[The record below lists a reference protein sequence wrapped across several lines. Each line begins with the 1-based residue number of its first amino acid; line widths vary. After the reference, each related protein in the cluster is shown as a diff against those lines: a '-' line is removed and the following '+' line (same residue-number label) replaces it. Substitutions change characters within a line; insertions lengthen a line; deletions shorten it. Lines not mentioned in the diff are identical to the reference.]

1 VKTIATMVGSGDSN
15 NLGVIA
21 EKLKALVDETQENY
35 ESFIDASQLYK
46 KGSVNQKDFL
56 AKVADY
62 LAGMTSLSFLAIR
75 VLFEVESE
83 VNASL
88 SKEHGTPPPFASSRK
103 EKAGMVEDHKTTES
117 NLDTAQERSRKIGE
131 VSQKPSFQNDVV
143 GDRTKLNATG
153 LAARKNCI
161 ICGSYISET
170 AKFCN
175 KCGNSQ

>member
-1 VKTIATMVGSGDSN
+1 MVGSGDSN

-83 VNASL
+83 VNARL
-88 SKEHGTPPPFASSRK
+88 SKEHGARPIPFAASRK

-117 NLDTAQERSRKIGE
+117 NFDTAHERSRKIGE
-131 VSQKPSFQNDVV
+131 VSQKPSFQNDAV
-143 GDRTKLNATG
+143 GDRTKSSTTG
-153 LAARKNCI
+153 LPARKNCI
-161 ICGSYISET
+161 ICGSYISES

>member
-1 VKTIATMVGSGDSN
+1 MVDSGESDE
-15 NLGVIA
+15 LRVIA
-21 EKLKALVDETQENY
+21 EKLKAVVDETQEHY

-75 VLFEVESE
+75 VLFEVESK
-83 VNASL
+83 VKSNL
-88 SKEHGTPPPFASSRK
+88 SKEYDASPPISSLHGRK
-103 EKAGMVEDHKTTES
+103 EKPAMLDDSKTTES
-117 NLDTAQERSRKIGE
+117 NLDTAQERPHKISE
-131 VSQKPSFQNDVV
+131 VSRRPSFKNNAVADRAKSNTSGLV
-143 GDRTKLNATG
+143 G
-153 LAARKNCI
+153 RKNCI
-161 ICGSYISET
+161 ICGSYISES

>member
-1 VKTIATMVGSGDSN
+1 MVDSAESDE
-15 NLGVIA
+15 LRVIA
-21 EKLKALVDETQENY
+21 EKLKAVVDETQEHY

-75 VLFEVESE
+75 VLFEVESK
-83 VNASL
+83 VKSNL
-88 SKEHGTPPPFASSRK
+88 SKEHDASPPIPSLHARK
-103 EKAGMVEDHKTTES
+103 EKASMLDDSKTTQS
-117 NLDTAQERSRKIGE
+117 NLDTAQERPHKISE
-131 VSQKPSFQNDVV
+131 VSSFKNNAVADRAKSNTSGLV
-143 GDRTKLNATG
+143 G
-153 LAARKNCI
+153 RKNCI
-161 ICGSYISET
+161 ICGSYIAES

>member
-1 VKTIATMVGSGDSN
+1 MVDSAESDE
-15 NLGVIA
+15 LRVIA
-21 EKLKALVDETQENY
+21 EKLKAVVDETQEHY

-75 VLFEVESE
+75 VLFEVESK
-83 VNASL
+83 VKANL
-88 SKEHGTPPPFASSRK
+88 SKEHDASSPIPSAHGRK
-103 EKAGMVEDHKTTES
+103 EKAAMLDHNKTTES
-117 NLDTAQERSRKIGE
+117 NLDTAQERPHKISE
-131 VSQKPSFQNDVV
+131 VSQRPSFKNDAV
-143 GDRTKLNATG
+143 GDPAKSNTSG
-153 LAARKNCI
+153 LAGRKNCI
-161 ICGSYISET
+161 ICGSYISES

>member
-1 VKTIATMVGSGDSN
+1 MVDSGDSDD
-15 NLGVIA
+15 LRVIA
-21 EKLKALVDETQENY
+21 ERLKALVDETQEHY

-62 LAGMTSLSFLAIR
+62 LAGMTTLSFLAIR

-83 VNASL
+83 VKASL
-88 SKEHGTPPPFASSRK
+88 SKEDGSSPPIPFASSRE
-103 EKAGMVEDHKTTES
+103 EKPSMVKDHKMTES
-117 NLDTAQERSRKIGE
+117 NPETARERSRKIGQ
-131 VSQKPSFQNDVV
+131 VSKPSFQNDAVD
-143 GDRTKLNATG
+143 DRTKSNTTG
-153 LAARKNCI
+153 LAERKNCI
-161 ICGSYISET
+161 ICGSYISEA

>member
-1 VKTIATMVGSGDSN
+1 MVDSKDIDE
-15 NLGVIA
+15 LRVIA
-21 EKLKALVDETQENY
+21 EKLKAVVDETQEDY

-75 VLFEVESE
+75 VLFEVESK
-83 VNASL
+83 VKSNL
-88 SKEHGTPPPFASSRK
+88 TKEHDASPPIPSAHGLK
-103 EKAGMVEDHKTTES
+103 EKARMPEDRKTTES
-117 NLDTAQERSRKIGE
+117 DIDTAQKRPHKISEG
-131 VSQKPSFQNDVV
+131 SQRHSLKNDAG
-143 GDRTKLNATG
+143 GDRTNSNTTG
-153 LAARKNCI
+153 LAGRKNCI
-161 ICGSYISET
+161 ICGSYISES

>member
-1 VKTIATMVGSGDSN
+1 MVGSGDSED
-15 NLGVIA
+15 LGVIA
-21 EKLKALVDETQENY
+21 EKLKALVDETQEDY

-62 LAGMTSLSFLAIR
+62 LIGMTLLSFLAIR

-83 VNASL
+83 VKASI
-88 SKEHGTPPPFASSRK
+88 SKERGASPPTPFASSHK
-103 EKAGMVEDHKTTES
+103 EKAGMVEDHKATES
-117 NLDTAQERSRKIGE
+117 NLDTAPKRSRKIGE
-131 VSQKPSFQNDVV
+131 VSQNPSSQSDVV
-143 GDRTKLNATG
+143 GDRTKPNTTG